1 MYSQVP
7 QSQGH
12 IQVALITTQKIGG
25 VEVIGRCSEPLSNKI
40 NTAVVLVM
48 SRNILRSVEQII
60 VVDDAGCGLLVALAT

>member
-12 IQVALITTQKIGG
+12 IQVSLITTQKFGG

-40 NTAVVLVM
+40 NTVVLVM
-48 SRNILRSVEQII
+48 SRNILRCVEQII
-60 VVDDAGCGLLVALAT
+60 VVDNAG